1 MDFELSEQQKTLAET
16 VRSFLQRDCPRS
28 VVRELDEKER
38 FPFEH
43 WSAIAS
49 MGLLGAPF
57 PVEYG
62 GAGGTIMDEVLITHE
77 LSRGFTALAFAYLV
91 TVSFGGMNLYHFGT
105 EEQKRYHL
113 PRLCDGSARYC
124 LALTEPGGGTDILG
138 SLKTSA
144 KLDGDDYLLN
154 GQKVYCTGAHVSD
167 HIIVVARTDPSP
179 AKRSEGFTMFL
190 VDNPSPGLEV
200 KPMRTLGLNAVGSNE
215 IFMSDVRVPVTNIL
229 GELNRG
235 WYHIIDTLNNERIEI
250 AAVCLGLAQ
259 AALDDAVAYS
269 KERQAFGKSI
279 GQFQAIQHQIADS
292 YVDIELAQMMVYKA
306 AWLHTC
312 GHPAATEA
320 AMAKL
325 VASEAAMR
333 VVSRGMEI
341 LAGFG
346 YTMESDMQRHWR
358 DARLFTFAP
367 ISNEMVRNF
376 IGQSLGLP
384 RSY

>member
-1 MDFELSEQQKTLAET
+1 
-16 VRSFLQRDCPRS
+16 
-28 VVRELDEKER
+28 
-38 FPFEH
+38 
-43 WSAIAS
+43 
-49 MGLLGAPF
+49 
-57 PVEYG
+57 
-62 GAGGTIMDEVLITHE
+62 
-77 LSRGFTALAFAYLV
+77 
-91 TVSFGGMNLYHFGT
+91 
-105 EEQKRYHL
+105 
-113 PRLCDGSARYC
+113 
-124 LALTEPGGGTDILG
+124 
-138 SLKTSA
+138 
-144 KLDGDDYLLN
+144 
-154 GQKVYCTGAHVSD
+154 
-167 HIIVVARTDPSP
+167 
-179 AKRSEGFTMFL
+179 MFL

-229 GELNRG
+229 GELNKG

-312 GHPAATEA
+312 GHPAAIEA

-325 VASEAAMR
+325 VASEAALR